1 MLILVRRYQSEMT
14 NLLSPFGGNSNP
26 FFFRQEEGSI
36 LGSINGVDHVYYDG
50 EFSSSG
56 IRHYVRYRIRD

>member
-36 LGSINGVDHVYYDG
+36 LGSINGVDHVHYD
-50 EFSSSG
+50 FLI
-56 IRHYVRYRIRD
+56 IRHIPILRTV